1 MLTVPLGA
9 AGLAALAPGLPPEAA
24 AVAGAPLRPLH
35 AAPAIAT
42 MANRAAR
49 RASGVVVLLLTVSPS
64 CSAGASV
71 RDGLPPRRGVSTAR
85 DLPRLIIPALDAG
98 RSVGC
103 GPSCA
108 TRRGVRARYRGQSS
122 PGRAIE
128 SRAPRA
134 RSLGDAVEHDPE
146 QDDA

>member
-9 AGLAALAPGLPPEAA
+9 PGVAALAPGLPPEAA

-64 CSAGASV
+64 CSADASV
-71 RDGLPPRRGVSTAR
+71 RDGPSSPAPVSTAR
-85 DLPRLIIPALDAG
+85 DLPEAHHSGAPRRPI
-98 RSVGC
+98 RSV
-103 GPSCA
+103 PRIMRHSA
-108 TRRGVRARYRGQSS
+108 RRAGGV
-122 PGRAIE
+122 
-128 SRAPRA
+128 SRA
-134 RSLGDAVEHDPE
+134 VV
-146 QDDA
+146 